1 MASNNNSAAGSNAGQ
16 NVTFPPVPIDCDKC
30 GVQFDA
36 IDDAHYSR
44 CSVCQ
49 ELFPGDEPANVPTA
63 ADTTPVAVADP
74 LRVGHNLCHTCG
86 TSFRPTDKNNGADCT
101 KCCNKAANEGYDIFA
116 RYGQEIS
123 PQAEGLLRQYHQRQS
138 MPAVAPI
145 ASLRRTTFPAAPTFG
160 AQPTMSAPA
169 PRKRAAEESENEQ
182 ITQQNEPTTKRSK
195 TSQQQATTIQNT
207 QTAQAASDTLAIAE
221 QDRRMAESLN
231 HPPSDNEEP
240 TQPSE
245 HAAEHSE
252 TVPTNPEQT
261 TQSGGDDDD
270 NLIAILK
277 AHMKELPDRENAAK

>member
-16 NVTFPPVPIDCDKC
+16 NVTFPSVPIDCDKC

-49 ELFPGDEPANVPTA
+49 ELFPTA

-74 LRVGHNLCHTCG
+74 LRVGHILCHTCG

-116 RYGQEIS
+116 RYGQEMS

-138 MPAVAPI
+138 MPAMAPI
-145 ASLRRTTFPAAPTFG
+145 ATLRRTTFPAAPTFG
-160 AQPTMSAPA
+160 AQPTTSTAA
-169 PRKRAAEESENEQ
+169 PRKRAAESENEQ
-182 ITQQNEPTTKRSK
+182 IFQQNEPTTKRSK

-231 HPPSDNEEP
+231 LPPSDNES
-240 TQPSE
+240 TQPGE
-245 HAAEHSE
+245 HTAEHSE
-252 TVPTNPEQT
+252 IPPTNPEQT
-261 TQSGGDDDD
+261 TQSGGDDGD
-270 NLIAILK
+270 LAAILR
-277 AHMKELPDRENAAK
+277 AHMSD